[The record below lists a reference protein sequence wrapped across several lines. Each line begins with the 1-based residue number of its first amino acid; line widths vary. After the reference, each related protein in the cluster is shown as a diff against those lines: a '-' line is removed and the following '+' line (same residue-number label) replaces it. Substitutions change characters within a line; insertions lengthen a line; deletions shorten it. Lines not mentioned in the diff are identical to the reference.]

1 MISAAEHGID
11 AQHLCPGATE
21 AVRQLQEAG
30 YQAFI
35 VGGSVRDLLLGK
47 LPKDFDVATDA
58 TPEQVRQ
65 VFPRSRLIGRRFRL
79 AHVRIR
85 GVLVEVATFRGP
97 ANGEGGDRHEVDG
110 RILRDNVWGNIE
122 QDAVRR
128 DFTINALFLD
138 PISGDIQDFVGGY
151 RDLLDKRLKLIGDPE
166 TRYREDPVRLLR
178 AARFI
183 AKLGVRPDDKTAAPI
198 RGMASTLE
206 QIPSAR
212 LFEEVCKLFLT
223 GHGAQTVEAL
233 QEYGLMQALFPVLP
247 AGTVRGT
254 ARPCALLQRAVEN
267 TDLRISEDKSV
278 TPAFLFAALLWP
290 AVDERVRR
298 YVDAGQTDYQALE
311 RAGEEVI
318 EIQVRR
324 TAIPRRFSA
333 VTRQIWLNQA
343 RLAKTHG
350 KRAMRVLHQPRFRAA
365 YDFLALRAEDEP
377 ELEEVRAFWEEAQG
391 EVTSAPAP
399 EEQQP
404 ARRRRRRG
412 GRGRGRKASAAEH

>member
-110 RILRDNVWGNIE
+110 RILRDNVWGNIQ

-247 AGTVRGT
+247 AGTSRGT
-254 ARPCALLQRAVEN
+254 TRACALLQRAMEN

-298 YVDAGQTDYQALE
+298 YVGAGQTDYQALE

-318 EIQVRR
+318 DIQVRR

-365 YDFLALRAEDEP
+365 YDFLALRAENEP

-391 EVTSAPAP
+391 EVTSAPVP
-399 EEQQP
+399 EEAQQP

-412 GRGRGRKASAAEH
+412 GRRRKASATEH